1 MNTTFT
7 LNSNSQAMNHEID
20 IEKVPQPD
28 RHRLIF
34 ETFDKVLLHE
44 AVVLNINHDPKPLYF
59 QFLFE
64 RSGQFSWDKTSM
76 PDGTFRIEITR
87 INKPGGDQR
96 SAEDMSGCSCKHGK
110 DDVN

>member
-1 MNTTFT
+1 MTFS
-7 LNSNSQAMNHEID
+7 LNPNSRIMNHEID
-20 IEKVPQPD
+20 IKKVDQPD

-44 AVVLNINHDPKPLYF
+44 AVLLNIDHDPKPLYF

-76 PDGTFRIEITR
+76 PDGSLQIVITR
-87 INKPGGDQR
+87 IKKPAADQR
-96 SAEDMSGCSCKHGK
+96 SAGDMSGCSCRHGK